1 MIGFGVG
8 CVKVGAI
15 VVMIGAGSVG
25 NIVICDVGDIV
36 VGRSEGLDV
45 NGVMVGTTNATGFI
59 VGSDVDK
66 SGVGAGVGSALSA
79 AIVVG
84 SCVGFDVTGA

>member
-15 VVMIGAGSVG
+15 VVNGAGSVG

-36 VGRSEGLDV
+36 VGRSEGRAVD
-45 NGVMVGTTNATGFI
+45 GVMVGTTNATGLI
-59 VGSDVDK
+59 VGWDVDK
-66 SGVGAGVGSALSA
+66 SVVGAGVGSA
-79 AIVVG
+79 
-84 SCVGFDVTGA
+84 